1 MATAHEIALQ
11 VLPWFAENVV
21 ARNPPLSYGY
31 YAGKIG
37 RDPAKEAIIVGHAMH
52 AIGAVCVIRQLPVAP
67 LHYAKRMDGEARQ
80 VFASNKLEADYVLR
94 HVGKMRIV
102 AREYHFTAEE
112 FEGLAGVMRKVL
124 TGKAPASWTPHV
136 LWEMVIKERPKNS
149 DQTYLQRA
157 LSHYDKLW
165 AEMKD
170 SRKERKP
177 HG

>member
-11 VLPWFAENVV
+11 LLPWFAENVV

-67 LHYAKRMDGEARQ
+67 LHYVKRMDGEARQ

-102 AREYHFTAEE
+102 AREYRFTVLRDGIVE
-112 FEGLAGVMRKVL
+112 KVNY
-124 TGKAPASWTPHV
+124 TGRTGGYATQGEQCAFV
-136 LWEMVIKERPKNS
+136 VENCVRRDINN
-149 DQTYLQRA
+149 
-157 LSHYDKLW
+157 
-165 AEMKD
+165 
-170 SRKERKP
+170 
-177 HG
+177 